1 MGKQNMKFNSL
12 SDSEFKKL
20 ISRRNEHLINAGVLA
35 LMTFFLFFSL
45 SQMNINPARIA
56 RGTTTMLNLIS
67 DMFPPD
73 LAQVSRLWP
82 LAVESIQIAILGTV
96 LGIIFSL
103 ILSMFAAKNLTPIPG
118 LGVVLKG
125 FFAFTRAVPALVWA
139 LLFITAVG
147 LGTLPGI
154 LALGVNSIGMLG
166 KVFSESF
173 ENIDKSTLEGLNST
187 GASRLQVFSQGVV
200 PETIPVIL
208 SWSLFRFDINIR
220 YSSILGVVGAGG
232 IGWELVRAS
241 RMRDYPA
248 LLMVIL
254 VILIMVYALEQ
265 FTSYARKVVR

>member
-1 MGKQNMKFNSL
+1 MKKVNNPL
-12 SDSEFKKL
+12 NEKEFKAL
-20 ISRRNEHLINAGVLA
+20 ISKRKDNLFYLIILIF
-35 LMTFFLFFSL
+35 MTFFLFFSL
-45 SQMNINPARIA
+45 SQMNINPARVI
-56 RGTTTMLNLIS
+56 RGFSTLSDLIKN
-67 DMFPPD
+67 MFPPD
-73 LAQVSRLWP
+73 FGQLSRLWP
-82 LAVESIQIAILGTV
+82 LAIESIQIAILGTV
-96 LGIIFSL
+96 LGIIFS
-103 ILSMFAAKNLTPIPG
+103 ITLSMFAAKNLTPIPG
-118 LGVVLKG
+118 LGVILKG

-173 ENIDKSTLEGLNST
+173 ENINKATIEGLNST
-187 GASRLQVFSQGVV
+187 GASRMQVFFQGVV
-200 PETIPVIL
+200 PETIPIIL

-254 VILIMVYALEQ
+254 VILVMVYAVEQ
-265 FTSYARKVVR
+265 FTGYARRVVR